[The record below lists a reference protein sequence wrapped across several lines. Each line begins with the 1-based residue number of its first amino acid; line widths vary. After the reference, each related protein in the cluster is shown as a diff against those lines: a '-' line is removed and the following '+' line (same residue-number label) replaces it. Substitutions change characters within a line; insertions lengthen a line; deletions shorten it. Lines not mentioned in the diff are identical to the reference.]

1 MARKYPV
8 KITPDMGLEDLPE
21 RQARLIIS
29 IVNCEYDSQIDAA
42 QAAGYSPD
50 NRDGARSR
58 LSKLKNDPR
67 FALVFDNVMITKSRY
82 ESPGAGKR
90 LEEIM
95 KFGIPQHAAHAPQ
108 QYLDAN
114 RDCYNRVVGPVAP
127 SQDYIKGQIAKRR
140 AMVIDATAKE
150 EAAAEIKMQEILA
163 QIEVTHKELI
173 SKAEDP
179 LAAVWA
185 LYHHEVDGGAL
196 DPEAIAPATPPPPI
210 EPQEPRRRRKRPV
223 RKARRV
229 DQKTAQA
236 EPQQEAP
243 AMEPP
248 YEPPETQAPVFPRK
262 LTPNEIVAS
271 FGSCFQEYY

>member
-21 RQARLIIS
+21 RQAELIIS
-29 IVNCEYDSQIDAA
+29 IVNCEYESHIDAA
-42 QAAGYSPD
+42 QAAGYSPN

-67 FALVFDNVMITKSRY
+67 FQLVFDNVMKTKARY
-82 ESPGAGKR
+82 ESPGAGMR

-95 KFGIPQHAAHAPQ
+95 KFGVPQHAAHAPQ

-127 SQDYIKGQIAKRR
+127 SRDYLKGQREQARAK
-140 AMVIDATAKE
+140 VIDATAKE

-173 SKAEDP
+173 SKAEDR

-196 DPEAIAPATPPPPI
+196 DPEAIAPKAI
-210 EPQEPRRRRKRPV
+210 EPPAPPAPRRRRKRPAAKKYRV
-223 RKARRV
+223 TQKAV
-229 DQKTAQA
+229 QV
-236 EPQQEAP
+236 EPQEVTPASEPPKAP
-243 AMEPP
+243 A
-248 YEPPETQAPVFPRK
+248 TVFPKK

-271 FGSCFQEYY
+271 FGSCFQDYN